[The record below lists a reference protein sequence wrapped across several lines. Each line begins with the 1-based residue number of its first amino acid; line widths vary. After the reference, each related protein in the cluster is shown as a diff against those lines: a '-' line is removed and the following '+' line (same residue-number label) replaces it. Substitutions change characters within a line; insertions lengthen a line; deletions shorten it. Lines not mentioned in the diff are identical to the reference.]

1 MGLLSGRSKRASI
14 QLVESPGPTGGGPRR
29 PRRHRHPPSAARLL
43 GYLRRLWSKS
53 SRTGWIHFELQKFA
67 DFSGLSVRQVQR
79 AKNHLQVTGAVLF
92 VTISNQS
99 GSRGHRVYAGNPET
113 LEGTSKTLMAWS
125 VLGRERHR
133 WDRIRGLLHPL
144 PRSKSSEKPENPASG
159 CTREPTD
166 ILNVPLTRGKA
177 YSIGMTSLGQ
187 VNGLKSGLLERGE
200 HGVLGRGES
209 PPGLTWNPLREANG
223 EERGLAWFV
232 TRKVSK
238 LWWDNCKVQHPGQ
251 SLGGIYNLVLRWIRR
266 GVNISD
272 IVSNFQVSLEK
283 MHGLCVD
290 LQLVRGEPDLRFTV
304 GSSITLTERRLC
316 RLYSSNHL
324 VHWSESVVQT

>member
-1 MGLLSGRSKRASI
+1 MCLQSGWSKRLSI
-14 QLVESPGPTGGGPRR
+14 QLVTSPGSTSGRR

-79 AKNHLQVTGAVLF
+79 AKNHLQVTGVVLF
-92 VTISNQS
+92 VTISNSS
-99 GSRGHRVYAGNPET
+99 GGRGHRVYAGDPVT
-113 LEGTSKTLMAWS
+113 LEGTSKTLMAYS
-125 VLGRERHR
+125 VLGRPRHR
-133 WDRIRGLLHPL
+133 WDKIRGLQHPL
-144 PRSKSSEKPENPASG
+144 PRSKSSEKPAKPASG
-159 CTREPTD
+159 CPRQPTD
-166 ILNVPLTRGKA
+166 IQNSPLTRGKD
-177 YSIGMTSLGQ
+177 YVIGMNSLGQ
-187 VNGLKSGLLERGE
+187 VNGQMSGLL
-200 HGVLGRGES
+200 GRGSS

-290 LQLVRGEPDLRFTV
+290 LQLVRSEPDLRFTV
-304 GSSITLTERRLC
+304 GSTITLTERRLC
-316 RLYSSNHL
+316 RLYSSNQL

>member
-1 MGLLSGRSKRASI
+1 MCLLSGWSKRLSI
-14 QLVESPGPTGGGPRR
+14 QLVTSPGSTSGRPRRPRR

-53 SRTGWIHFELQKFA
+53 SRTGWIHFELQRFA

-79 AKNHLQVTGAVLF
+79 AKNHLQFTGVVLF
-92 VTISNQS
+92 VTISNS
-99 GSRGHRVYAGNPET
+99 TGGRGHRVYAGDPVT
-113 LEGTSKTLMAWS
+113 LEGTSKTLMAYS

-133 WDRIRGLLHPL
+133 WDKIRGLQHPL
-144 PRSKSSEKPENPASG
+144 PCSKSSEKPAKLASG
-159 CTREPTD
+159 CPRQPTD
-166 ILNVPLTRGKA
+166 IKVAVLTRGKD
-177 YSIGMTSLGQ
+177 YVIGMTSLGQ
-187 VNGLKSGLLERGE
+187 VNGQKSGSNRDVG
-200 HGVLGRGES
+200 
-209 PPGLTWNPLREANG
+209 PPGLTWNPQREANG

-232 TRKVSK
+232 VRKISR
-238 LWWDNCKVQHPGQ
+238 LWWDNCKVRHPGQ

-290 LQLVRGEPDLRFTV
+290 FQLMRGEPDLRFNVAST
-304 GSSITLTERRLC
+304 ITMSDRRLC
-316 RLYSSNHL
+316 RLYNSNEL
-324 VHWSESVVQT
+324 VHWSESVIQT

>member
-1 MGLLSGRSKRASI
+1 LCLQTGRSKRLSI
-14 QLVESPGPTGGGPRR
+14 QLVTSTGPRRR

-79 AKNHLQVTGAVLF
+79 AKNHLQSSGVVLF
-92 VTISNQS
+92 VTISNSS
-99 GSRGHRVYAGNPET
+99 GSRGHRVYAGDPVT
-113 LEGTSKTLMAWS
+113 LEGTSKTLMGWT
-125 VLGRERHR
+125 VLGRPRHR
-133 WDRIRGLLHPL
+133 WDKIRGLLHPL
-144 PRSKSSEKPENPASG
+144 PRLKPSEKPANPALG

-166 ILNVPLTRGKA
+166 ILNVPHTRSK
-177 YSIGMTSLGQ
+177 SLQHWNEFTFQ
-187 VNGLKSGLLERGE
+187 VNGLKSGLQTGDV
-200 HGVLGRGES
+200 G

-232 TRKVSK
+232 TRKISK
-238 LWWDNCKVQHPGQ
+238 CWWDNCKVRHPGQ
-251 SLGGIYNLVLRWIRR
+251 KLGGIYNLVLRWIRR

-272 IVSNFQVSLEK
+272 ILSNFQVSLEK

>member
-1 MGLLSGRSKRASI
+1 MCLLSGWSKRLSI
-14 QLVESPGPTGGGPRR
+14 QLVTSPGSTSGRPVRPVR

-53 SRTGWIHFELQKFA
+53 SRTGWIHFELQRFA

-79 AKNHLQVTGAVLF
+79 AKNHLQVTGVVLF
-92 VTISNQS
+92 VTISNSS
-99 GSRGHRVYAGNPET
+99 GGRGHRVYAGDPVT
-113 LEGTSKTLMAWS
+113 LEGTSKTLMAWT

-133 WDRIRGLLHPL
+133 WDKIRGLQHPL
-144 PRSKSSEKPENPASG
+144 PCSKSSEKPAKLASG
-159 CTREPTD
+159 CPRQPTD
-166 ILNVPLTRGKA
+166 IKVAVLTRGKD
-177 YSIGMTSLGQ
+177 YVIGMTSLDQ
-187 VNGLKSGLLERGE
+187 VNGQKSGSNRDVG
-200 HGVLGRGES
+200 
-209 PPGLTWNPLREANG
+209 PPGLTWNPQREANG

-232 TRKVSK
+232 TRRISK
-238 LWWDNCKVQHPGQ
+238 LWWDNCKVRHPGQ

-290 LQLVRGEPDLRFTV
+290 LQLVRSEPDLRFTV
-304 GSSITLTERRLC
+304 GSTITLTERRLC
-316 RLYSSNHL
+316 RLYSSNQL

>member
-1 MGLLSGRSKRASI
+1 MCLQTGWSKRLSI
-14 QLVESPGPTGGGPRR
+14 QLVTSPGPRRR

-53 SRTGWIHFELQKFA
+53 SRTGWVHFELQKFA

-79 AKNHLQVTGAVLF
+79 AKNHLQSSGVVLF
-92 VTISNQS
+92 VTISNSS
-99 GSRGHRVYAGNPET
+99 GSRGHRVYAGDPVT
-113 LEGTSKTLMAWS
+113 LEGTSKTLMGWT
-125 VLGRERHR
+125 VLGRPRHR
-133 WDRIRGLLHPL
+133 WDKIRGYLHPL
-144 PRSKSSEKPENPASG
+144 PRSKSSEKPENPALG

-166 ILNVPLTRGKA
+166 ILNVPHTRGK
-177 YSIGMTSLGQ
+177 SLQHWNDFTFQ
-187 VNGLKSGLLERGE
+187 VNELKSGL
-200 HGVLGRGES
+200 LGRGES

-232 TRKVSK
+232 TRKISK
-238 LWWDNCKVQHPGQ
+238 CWWDNCKVRHPGQ
-251 SLGGIYNLVLRWIRR
+251 KLGGIYNLVLRWIRR

-272 IVSNFQVSLEK
+272 ILSNFQVSLEK

>member
-1 MGLLSGRSKRASI
+1 LVGRSKRLSI
-14 QLVESPGPTGGGPRR
+14 QLVTSPGRNHR

-53 SRTGWIHFELQKFA
+53 SRTGWVHFELQKFA

-79 AKNHLQVTGAVLF
+79 AKNHLQVTGVVLF
-92 VTISNQS
+92 VTISNS
-99 GSRGHRVYAGNPET
+99 TGSRGHRVYAGDPVT
-113 LEGTSKTLMAWS
+113 LEGTSKTLMGWT
-125 VLGRERHR
+125 VTGRPRHR
-133 WDRIRGLLHPL
+133 WDRIRGYLHPL
-144 PRSKSSEKPENPASG
+144 PRSKSSEKPENPALG
-159 CTREPTD
+159 CTRESTD
-166 ILNVPLTRGKA
+166 ISNVPLTKRK
-177 YSIGMTSLGQ
+177 SLQHSDDFTFQ
-187 VNGLKSGLLERGE
+187 VSGLKSGL
-200 HGVLGRGES
+200 LGRGES

-232 TRKVSK
+232 TRKISK
-238 LWWDNCKVQHPGQ
+238 CWWDNCKVRHPGQ
-251 SLGGIYNLVLRWIRR
+251 KLGGIYNLVLRWIRR

>member
-1 MGLLSGRSKRASI
+1 LVGRSKRLSI
-14 QLVESPGPTGGGPRR
+14 QLVTSPGSTSGPRRR

-53 SRTGWIHFELQKFA
+53 SRTGWVHFELQKFA

-79 AKNHLQVTGAVLF
+79 AKNHLQCSGVVLF
-92 VTISNQS
+92 VTISNSS
-99 GSRGHRVYAGNPET
+99 GSRGHKVYAGDPVT
-113 LEGTSKTLMAWS
+113 LEGTSKTLMGWS
-125 VLGRERHR
+125 VTGRPRHR
-133 WDRIRGLLHPL
+133 WDRIRGYLHPL
-144 PRSKSSEKPENPASG
+144 PRSKSSEKPEIPALG

-166 ILNVPLTRGKA
+166 ISNVPHTRGK
-177 YSIGMTSLGQ
+177 SLQHWNEFTFQ
-187 VNGLKSGLLERGE
+187 VNGLKSGLQTGDV
-200 HGVLGRGES
+200 G

-232 TRKVSK
+232 TRKISK
-238 LWWDNCKVQHPGQ
+238 CWWDNCKVRHPGQ

>member
-1 MGLLSGRSKRASI
+1 MCLQTGRSKRLSI
-14 QLVESPGPTGGGPRR
+14 QLVTSPGPRRR

-79 AKNHLQVTGAVLF
+79 AKNHLQVTGVVLF
-92 VTISNQS
+92 VTISNS
-99 GSRGHRVYAGNPET
+99 TGSRGHRVYAGDPVT
-113 LEGTSKTLMAWS
+113 LEGTSKTLMGYT
-125 VLGRERHR
+125 VLGRPRHR
-133 WDRIRGLLHPL
+133 WDRIRGYLHPL
-144 PRSKSSEKPENPASG
+144 PRSKSSEKPEIPALG

-166 ILNVPLTRGKA
+166 ILNVPHTRGKA

-187 VNGLKSGLLERGE
+187 VNGLKSGLLGRGE
-200 HGVLGRGES
+200 HGALGRVGS
-209 PPGLTWNPLREANG
+209 PPGLVWNPLREANG

-232 TRKVSK
+232 TRKISK
-238 LWWDNCKVQHPGQ
+238 CWWDNCKVRHPGQ

-272 IVSNFQVSLEK
+272 IVSNFQISLEK

-324 VHWSESVVQT
+324 VHWSQSVVQT

>member
-1 MGLLSGRSKRASI
+1 MCLQSGRSRRLSI
-14 QLVESPGPTGGGPRR
+14 QLVTSPGSTSGRPRR

-43 GYLRRLWSKS
+43 GYLRHLWSKS

-79 AKNHLQVTGAVLF
+79 AKNHLQVTGVVLF
-92 VTISNQS
+92 VTISNSS
-99 GSRGHRVYAGNPET
+99 GSRGHRVYAGDPVT
-113 LEGTSKTLMAWS
+113 LEGTSKTLMAYS
-125 VLGRERHR
+125 VLGRPRHR
-133 WDRIRGLLHPL
+133 WDKIRGLLHPL
-144 PRSKSSEKPENPASG
+144 PRSKSSEKPAKPASG
-159 CTREPTD
+159 CPRQPTD
-166 ILNVPLTRGKA
+166 ILNFPLTRGKD
-177 YSIGMTSLGQ
+177 YVIGMNSLGQ
-187 VNGLKSGLLERGE
+187 VNGQKSGSNRDVG
-200 HGVLGRGES
+200 
-209 PPGLTWNPLREANG
+209 PPGLTWNPQREANG

-232 TRKVSK
+232 TRRISK
-238 LWWDNCKVQHPGQ
+238 LWWDNCKVRHPGQ

-290 LQLVRGEPDLRFTV
+290 FQLMRGEPDLRFTV
-304 GSSITLTERRLC
+304 GSTITLTERRLC
-316 RLYSSNHL
+316 RLYSSNQL

>member
-1 MGLLSGRSKRASI
+1 MCLQTGRSKRLSI
-14 QLVESPGPTGGGPRR
+14 QLVTSPGSTSGPRRR

-53 SRTGWIHFELQKFA
+53 SRTGWVHFELQKFA

-79 AKNHLQVTGAVLF
+79 AKNHLQCSGVVLF
-92 VTISNQS
+92 VTISNSS
-99 GSRGHRVYAGNPET
+99 GSRGHRVYAGDPVT
-113 LEGTSKTLMAWS
+113 LEGTSKTLMGWT
-125 VLGRERHR
+125 VLGRPRHR
-133 WDRIRGLLHPL
+133 WDKIRGYLHPL
-144 PRSKSSEKPENPASG
+144 PRSKSSEKPENPALG

-166 ILNVPLTRGKA
+166 ILNVPHTRSK
-177 YSIGMTSLGQ
+177 SLQHWNEFTFQ
-187 VNGLKSGLLERGE
+187 VNGLKSGLQTGDV
-200 HGVLGRGES
+200 G

-232 TRKVSK
+232 TRKISK
-238 LWWDNCKVQHPGQ
+238 CWWDNCKVRHPGQ
-251 SLGGIYNLVLRWIRR
+251 KLGGIYNLVLRWIRR

-272 IVSNFQVSLEK
+272 ILSNFQVSLEK

-304 GSSITLTERRLC
+304 GSTITLTERRLC

-324 VHWSESVVQT
+324 VHWSKSVVQT

>member
-1 MGLLSGRSKRASI
+1 MCLQTGWSKRLSI
-14 QLVESPGPTGGGPRR
+14 QLVTSPGRNHR

-53 SRTGWIHFELQKFA
+53 SRTGWVHFELQKFA

-79 AKNHLQVTGAVLF
+79 AKNHLQVTGVVLF
-92 VTISNQS
+92 VTISNS
-99 GSRGHRVYAGNPET
+99 TGSRGHRVYAGDPVT
-113 LEGTSKTLMAWS
+113 LEGTSKTLMGYT
-125 VLGRERHR
+125 VLGRPRHR
-133 WDRIRGLLHPL
+133 WDKIRGYLHPL
-144 PRSKSSEKPENPASG
+144 PRSKSSEKPENPALG

-166 ILNVPLTRGKA
+166 ILNVPHTRGK
-177 YSIGMTSLGQ
+177 SLQHWNDFTFQ
-187 VNGLKSGLLERGE
+187 VNGLKSGL
-200 HGVLGRGES
+200 LGRGES

-232 TRKVSK
+232 TRKISK
-238 LWWDNCKVQHPGQ
+238 CWWENCKVRHPGQ
-251 SLGGIYNLVLRWIRR
+251 KLGGIYNLVLRWIRR

-272 IVSNFQVSLEK
+272 ILSNFQVSLEK

-304 GSSITLTERRLC
+304 GSTITLTERRLC

>member
-1 MGLLSGRSKRASI
+1 
-14 QLVESPGPTGGGPRR
+14 LVTSPGRNHR
-29 PRRHRHPPSAARLL
+29 PLRRHRHPPSAARLL
-43 GYLRRLWSKS
+43 GFLRKLWTKS
-53 SRTGWIHFELQKFA
+53 SKTGWVHFELKKFA
-67 DFSGLSVRQVQR
+67 AFSGLSERQVQR
-79 AKNHLQVTGAVLF
+79 AKNHLQDSGAAIF
-92 VTISNQS
+92 VTISNSS
-99 GSRGHRVYAGNPET
+99 GSRGHKVYAGDPLT
-113 LEGTSKTLMAWS
+113 LDGTSKTLMAWS

-133 WDRIRGLLHPL
+133 WDKIRGQLHGL
-144 PRSKSSEKPENPASG
+144 PCSKSSEKPENPALG

-166 ILNVPLTRGKA
+166 ILNVPHTRGK
-177 YSIGMTSLGQ
+177 SLQHWNDFTFQ
-187 VNGLKSGLLERGE
+187 VNELKSGL
-200 HGVLGRGES
+200 LGRGES

-232 TRKVSK
+232 TRKISK
-238 LWWDNCKVQHPGQ
+238 CWWDNCKVRHPGQ
-251 SLGGIYNLVLRWIRR
+251 KLGGIYNLVLRWIRR

-272 IVSNFQVSLEK
+272 ILSNFQVSLEK

>member
-1 MGLLSGRSKRASI
+1 M
-14 QLVESPGPTGGGPRR
+14 VTSPGSTSGPRRR

-79 AKNHLQVTGAVLF
+79 AKNHLQVTGVVLF
-92 VTISNQS
+92 VTISNS
-99 GSRGHRVYAGNPET
+99 TGSRGHRVYAGDPVT
-113 LEGTSKTLMAWS
+113 LEGTSKTLMGWT
-125 VLGRERHR
+125 VLGRPRHR
-133 WDRIRGLLHPL
+133 WDKIRGYLHPL
-144 PRSKSSEKPENPASG
+144 PRLKSSEKPENPALG

-166 ILNVPLTRGKA
+166 ISENIILEAKA

-187 VNGLKSGLLERGE
+187 VNGLKSGL
-200 HGVLGRGES
+200 LGRGES

-232 TRKVSK
+232 TRKISK
-238 LWWDNCKVQHPGQ
+238 CWWDNCKVRHPGQ
-251 SLGGIYNLVLRWIRR
+251 KLGGIYNLVLRWIRR

-272 IVSNFQVSLEK
+272 ILSNFQVSLEK

>member
-1 MGLLSGRSKRASI
+1 MCLQSGWSKRLSI
-14 QLVESPGPTGGGPRR
+14 QLVTSPGSTSGRR

-79 AKNHLQVTGAVLF
+79 AKNHLQVTGVVLF
-92 VTISNQS
+92 VTISNSS
-99 GSRGHRVYAGNPET
+99 GGRGHRVYAGDPVT
-113 LEGTSKTLMAWS
+113 LEGTSKTLMGYS
-125 VLGRERHR
+125 VLGRPRHR
-133 WDRIRGLLHPL
+133 WDKIRGLQHPL
-144 PRSKSSEKPENPASG
+144 PCSKSSEKPAKPSSG
-159 CTREPTD
+159 CPRQPTD
-166 ILNVPLTRGKA
+166 ILNFPLTRAKA

-187 VNGLKSGLLERGE
+187 VNGQMSGLL
-200 HGVLGRGES
+200 GRGSS

-290 LQLVRGEPDLRFTV
+290 LQLVRSEPDLRFTV
-304 GSSITLTERRLC
+304 GSTITLTERRLC
-316 RLYSSNHL
+316 RLYSSNQL

>member
-1 MGLLSGRSKRASI
+1 MCLQTGRSKRLSI
-14 QLVESPGPTGGGPRR
+14 QLVTSPGSTSGPRRR

-53 SRTGWIHFELQKFA
+53 SRTGWVHFELQKFA

-79 AKNHLQVTGAVLF
+79 AKNHLQSSGVVLF
-92 VTISNQS
+92 VTISNSS
-99 GSRGHRVYAGNPET
+99 GSRGHRVYAGDPVT
-113 LEGTSKTLMAWS
+113 LEGTSKTLMGWT
-125 VLGRERHR
+125 VLGRPRHR
-133 WDRIRGLLHPL
+133 WDKIRGYLHPL
-144 PRSKSSEKPENPASG
+144 PRSKSSEKPANPALG

-166 ILNVPLTRGKA
+166 ISNVPHTKGK
-177 YSIGMTSLGQ
+177 SLQHWNEFTFQ
-187 VNGLKSGLLERGE
+187 VNGLKSGLQTGDV
-200 HGVLGRGES
+200 G

-232 TRKVSK
+232 TRKISK
-238 LWWDNCKVQHPGQ
+238 CWWDNCKVRHPGQ

>member
-1 MGLLSGRSKRASI
+1 LCLQTGWSKRLSI
-14 QLVESPGPTGGGPRR
+14 QLVTSPGPRRR

-53 SRTGWIHFELQKFA
+53 SRTGWVHFELQKFA

-79 AKNHLQVTGAVLF
+79 AKNHLQSSGVVLF
-92 VTISNQS
+92 VTISNSS
-99 GSRGHRVYAGNPET
+99 GSRGHRVYAGDPVT
-113 LEGTSKTLMAWS
+113 LEGTSKTLMGWT
-125 VLGRERHR
+125 VLGRPRHR
-133 WDRIRGLLHPL
+133 WDKIRGYLHPL
-144 PRSKSSEKPENPASG
+144 PRSKSSEKPENPALG

-166 ILNVPLTRGKA
+166 ILNVPHTRGK
-177 YSIGMTSLGQ
+177 SLQHWNDFTFQ
-187 VNGLKSGLLERGE
+187 VNELKSGL
-200 HGVLGRGES
+200 LGRGES

-232 TRKVSK
+232 TRKISK
-238 LWWDNCKVQHPGQ
+238 CWWDNCKVRHPGQ
-251 SLGGIYNLVLRWIRR
+251 KLGGIYNLVLRWIRR

-272 IVSNFQVSLEK
+272 ILSNFQVSLEK